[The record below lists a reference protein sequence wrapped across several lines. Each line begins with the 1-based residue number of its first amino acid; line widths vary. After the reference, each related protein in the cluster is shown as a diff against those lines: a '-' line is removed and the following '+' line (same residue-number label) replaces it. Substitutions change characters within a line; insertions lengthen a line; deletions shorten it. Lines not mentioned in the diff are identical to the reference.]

1 MSNSLLS
8 LKITIA
14 LGILFTIFQLF
25 EYYQAQ
31 FSISDGIF
39 GSTFFLTTG
48 FHGIHV
54 IIGTIFLIVSAQRI
68 KNILISCEH
77 FFGFEAAA

>member
-1 MSNSLLS
+1 MLS
-8 LKITIA
+8 LKITVI
-14 LGILFTIFQLF
+14 LGVLFTIFQLF

-54 IIGTIFLIVSAQRI
+54 IIGTIFLVVSIQRI
-68 KNILISCEH
+68 KNRLISCEH

>member
-1 MSNSLLS
+1 MHNSLLS
-8 LKITIA
+8 LNITIG

-54 IIGTIFLIVSAQRI
+54 IIGTIFLFISIQRI
-68 KNILISCEH
+68 KNRLISSQH